1 MISFIFSNL
10 VSVVFAALTF
20 AFAIVA
26 CKKSDNKSSGLVAIF
41 AALSTFIAIIFN
53 IKPPMPVIY
62 PLNSAIQVS
71 VDNVEVKIDS
81 SGFSVFYTLDGS
93 DPRNGVKYEEPF
105 LISGSTTISAR
116 NKFLF
121 WWSDLEDA
129 SYFFE
134 DKIVTTES
142 NAIDTNNEKEFI
154 GVSAQI
160 SDVEELENPNGECN
174 VENDAS
180 KVYSIDDEA
189 EKEITNSV
197 NPVIEEETTY
207 NEIILK
213 YIQDNYPEEHV
224 VSYNIDEIYGNNK
237 ISIIVSTSNC
247 GYIDYEDISFNR
259 LAILNLDGN
268 NKINIVR
275 TLLGQNDGF
284 ESTFSITLSDDS
296 RKLIPETEYIFDFIG
311 DEVKELIVKYYT
323 FNSNDAFNGTAIFMC
338 SNNNSEYELIGTY
351 PESVK
356 EDLHIYTPLYKFF
369 NKKSIVQDFLMYN
382 EFATTI
388 TKESDPV
395 R

>member
-1 MISFIFSNL
+1 M
-10 VSVVFAALTF
+10 
-20 AFAIVA
+20 
-26 CKKSDNKSSGLVAIF
+26 
-41 AALSTFIAIIFN
+41 
-53 IKPPMPVIY
+53 
-62 PLNSAIQVS
+62 
-71 VDNVEVKIDS
+71 
-81 SGFSVFYTLDGS
+81 
-93 DPRNGVKYEEPF
+93 
-105 LISGSTTISAR
+105 
-116 NKFLF
+116 
-121 WWSDLEDA
+121 
-129 SYFFE
+129 
-134 DKIVTTES
+134 TTES

-356 EDLHIYTPLYKFF
+356 EDLHIYNNSNRIVGTRSIIVPTRLKDNMMDEYEVIRCFDGEKYYNLNESNWNSREYWIETANSECLLATVNLDEDVNNTTFINIYKPIFDDVKKDLSWELLYSEYVNDFPIDYSKD
-369 NKKSIVQDFLMYN
+369 NLISAIVEIMKCYVSLVEQSN
-382 EFATTI
+382 EFGYWT
-388 TKESDPV
+388 PY
-395 R
+395 